1 MDPDDDAVERLS
13 DIRDCTYERAHEICL
28 LVHARQDDPKSTA
41 HDIADALIYI
51 RKKNLSDSVRSI
63 TKWARKVT
71 DGRIDPERERPTSDM
86 QHQASNITPSED
98 ANSASDDASK
108 DRPDIE
114 RFEGAEDDEA
124 FINWIDRNRS
134 WGFVLNLRGDD
145 KNPTLHT
152 PHAVVIFELTP
163 RKTRSRL
170 PIRNSARKMRMPFEN
185 ESRRSPANAWS
196 TAHTVKC
203 EWVRPRDMRMA
214 FC

>member
-152 PHAVVIFELTP
+152 ARCCHLRTDPKEDKKSTTNPKLCSKDENAL
-163 RKTRSRL
+163 RKRVQKIPGKRL
-170 PIRNSARKMRMPFEN
+170 EYCS
-185 ESRRSPANAWS
+185 
-196 TAHTVKC
+196 HC
-203 EWVRPRDMRMA
+203 EV
-214 FC
+214 